1 MSIITEVEPQDIQP
15 AHNKNI
21 FVFDST
27 NKGEDKFEYVC
38 SIEVGGSSIANL
50 KVQSNPQGYGI
61 LDVSRHL
68 QNYISYDLPTSDL
81 FKSISNSTLNYTLE
95 VAERYTRDVTITV
108 VDNGGLMQ
116 INFSLH
122 QLVVGDFVTISG
134 TGVTTYDAIHEVVS
148 VDSSNAVTLNTA
160 YTSAAIGTGVRSDGA
175 ATTQSFATIG
185 TYQVINN
192 VIKHNDTW
200 DNTDYEINAVDMG
213 TFLTNLPNGSMVR
226 LDDFLTINFLTHLD
240 NSGGS
245 MQGNT
250 LGITTSDGRTY
261 YFENTITGEDL
272 IAIGVGPKNIEG
284 KAVDATI
291 SQPAL
296 PVITDDVEWYDVFL
310 VKSGFLGE
318 QVVSAL
324 KRFTIDRSCTS
335 DGATTLTYLNTGGS
349 WSVFHF
355 LGERTKTISNKKTT
369 YRKNVGAFDGV
380 SEYGYS
386 KSDRGLT
393 TINVDVTEKHTIN
406 SRYLRSSEG
415 DLIEDLIN
423 SPEVYEVSGSDLLP
437 INIDTTS
444 VKIKKKS
451 IDKLISYSLDFQY
464 SNKNKVQ

>member
-1 MSIITEVEPQDIQP
+1 MSIIKKVEPQDIQP
-15 AHNKNI
+15 VHNKNI
-21 FVFDST
+21 FVLDST
-27 NKGEDKFEYVC
+27 NKAKDKFEYVC
-38 SIEVGGSSIANL
+38 SVEVDGSSIANL

-68 QNYISYDLPTSDL
+68 QNYISYNLPTSDL
-81 FKSISNSTLNYTLE
+81 FKSASNSNLIYQLE

-116 INFSLH
+116 VNFSLH

-134 TGVTTYDAIHEVVS
+134 TGVTAYDAIHEVVS
-148 VDSSNAVTLNTA
+148 VDSTNAVTLNTA
-160 YTSAAIGTGVRSDGA
+160 YSVAAIGTGVRADGG

-185 TYQVINN
+185 TYEVLNN

-200 DNTDYEINAVDMG
+200 NDDDYEMVTTNDG
-213 TFLTNLPNGSMVR
+213 KFLTNLPYDSITR
-226 LDDFLTINFLTHLD
+226 LEDNITLNFLNNVNLFRVKVTFSGGNFTTINLTGSDYKALGVGVNNIVGQTDTGGAVIPLSFFEASDWYTIELLD
-240 NSGGS
+240 NS
-245 MQGNT
+245 
-250 LGITTSDGRTY
+250 L
-261 YFENTITGEDL
+261 NTISE
-272 IAIGVGPKNIEG
+272 
-284 KAVDATI
+284 
-291 SQPAL
+291 
-296 PVITDDVEWYDVFL
+296 
-310 VKSGFLGE
+310 VK
-318 QVVSAL
+318 
-324 KRFTIDRSCTS
+324 KFTIDSSCTS
-335 DGATTLTYLNTGGS
+335 DGATTLTYLNIGGS

-369 YRKNVGAFDGV
+369 YRKNVGEFDGV

-393 TINVDVTEKHTIN
+393 TINVDIKEKHTIN
-406 SRYLRSSEG
+406 TKYLRSNEG

-423 SPEVYEVSGSDLLP
+423 SPEVYEVNGSDLLP